1 MVEPLAKKREAL
13 AEAHSQWKV
22 VSEARELSAEAGMVL
37 ASELID
43 ALPFWLVTRSEQEW
57 RERRVGV
64 IDGQFEFCE
73 AKVKGELKEALM
85 CVPDELVGRFPD
97 GYETEV
103 RPSTAQMLREMKSI
117 LSEGSL
123 LLFDYGFAREDYYHP
138 ERKTGTIRTYCRHEA
153 GENPLERVGEQDITA
168 HVDWTSLVED
178 ATKAGWREPELFA
191 QGSFLTKAAR
201 DLLLEKEATGEVDA
215 SFVGQFQSLTH
226 PGQLGSKFSVLR
238 ALV

>member
-1 MVEPLAKKREAL
+1 
-13 AEAHSQWKV
+13 V

-37 ASELID
+37 ANELID

-123 LLFDYGFAREDYYHP
+123 LLFDYGFAREGESGRAGHHRSRRLD
-138 ERKTGTIRTYCRHEA
+138 ESCRGCDESGMEGA
-153 GENPLERVGEQDITA
+153 
-168 HVDWTSLVED
+168 
-178 ATKAGWREPELFA
+178 
-191 QGSFLTKAAR
+191 
-201 DLLLEKEATGEVDA
+201 
-215 SFVGQFQSLTH
+215 
-226 PGQLGSKFSVLR
+226 
-238 ALV
+238 